1 MARLPRTAAIALVA
15 ALSLTGCTGDGPDE
29 QAAPSATPTPL
40 AELNTAA
47 FHLPRADFCAV
58 VPDEAVVRALGGAGD
73 GSAWRDGEEAEIAPE
88 RRDVTHEFGCTWTR
102 DGVTASAWVFAQAA
116 DAATAR
122 LAIRDARRTE
132 ACRTT
137 NDAFGDRGVRQAC
150 DEATGEV
157 PVRVRHAGLF
167 DDTWFTCEVADR
179 GEGASAA
186 RLSERA
192 DAWCADV
199 VSALNT
205 QE

>member
-1 MARLPRTAAIALVA
+1 MARLSPAAAITLVA
-15 ALSLTGCTGDGPDE
+15 ALSLAGCTGDGPDE

-73 GSAWRDGEEAEIAPE
+73 GTAWQDGEEAELAPE
-88 RRDVTHEFGCTWTR
+88 RSDVTNEFGCTWTR
-102 DGVTASAWVFAQAA
+102 AGVTASAWVFAQAA
-116 DAATAR
+116 DERVAR
-122 LAIRDARRTE
+122 LAIRDARRTG

-137 NDAFGDRGVRQAC
+137 DDAFGDRGIRQVC
-150 DEATGEV
+150 DEATDEV

-179 GEGASAA
+179 GEGAAAA
-186 RLSERA
+186 RLATRA